1 MVYLSVDEEH
11 WLWSFLE
18 SGSSSCQGENTALDP
33 GCQSQDPAQSTRSS
47 LPLAELQKQRRSRA
61 GAGVRSRTQ
70 GGILGRTWSV
80 QRG

>member
-18 SGSSSCQGENTALDP
+18 PGSSSCQGENAALDP

-47 LPLAELQKQRRSRA
+47 LLLAELQKQRRSRA

-70 GGILGRTWSV
+70 GGILSWTWGV
-80 QRG
+80 QWG